1 MRKNEHELME
11 VINISKRKKKFRE
24 DKGSGRYRVR
34 SHHHRLKLVAEREKY
49 RCMKVLKKNITK
61 DKSQVT
67 VW

>member
-1 MRKNEHELME
+1 MK
-11 VINISKRKKKFRE
+11 VINISKRKKKYFRE
-24 DKGSGRYRVR
+24 DKGSGRSRVR